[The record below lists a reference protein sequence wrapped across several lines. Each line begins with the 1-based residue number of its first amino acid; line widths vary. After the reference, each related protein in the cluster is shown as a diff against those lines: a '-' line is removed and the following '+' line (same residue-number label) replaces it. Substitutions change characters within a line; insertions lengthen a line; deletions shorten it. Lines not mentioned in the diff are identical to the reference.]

1 MHRKSEITPSTT
13 AKIAQLVEHD
23 LAKVGVAGSSPV
35 CRSFN
40 PCICKD
46 FLLCS
51 LLIHVVFDNNTHFY
65 IRTIYNS
72 VENYEDKDAD
82 FEDLKNIF
90 LLK

>member
-1 MHRKSEITPSTT
+1 M
-13 AKIAQLVEHD
+13 AQLVEYD